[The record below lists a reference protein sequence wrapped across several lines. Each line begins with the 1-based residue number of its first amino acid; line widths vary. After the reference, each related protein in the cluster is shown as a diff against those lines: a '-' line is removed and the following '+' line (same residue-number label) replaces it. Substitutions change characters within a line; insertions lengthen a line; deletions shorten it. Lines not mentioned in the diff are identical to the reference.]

1 MRINVNGRHP
11 LFPFGVYNE
20 SKLYLLWFFYSTMP
34 GTKKLC
40 IPKTSSSFVWDAGEV
55 LSVCSRDSLY
65 IMAKMEPLRS
75 LKRNCS
81 MVRSSCI
88 SIKRSL
94 ELTWTLRS
102 QRYTAVGRTINSGSH
117 HEFVVDHSR
126 SLHYSGL
133 THLPIPS
140 FQLLGIITSRFLL
153 VFFFWNFSVIS
164 NFNSDGLQGCTI
176 R

>member
-126 SLHYSGL
+126 SLHYSGP
-133 THLPIPS
+133 THLPTIFSAVRHYNQLVS
-140 FQLLGIITSRFLL
+140 FSFLL
-153 VFFFWNFSVIS
+153 LEFFCYFKF
-164 NFNSDGLQGCTI
+164 
-176 R
+176 